1 MPLDYPV
8 LSLSWNKEGKQLL
21 IGGEILSLWAYSV
34 NENGSVLLP
43 DPDSSVT
50 GEGGSEGVW
59 GELWRCALALPA
71 VHLMFSPDGTMFATA
86 SKDDHFVKI
95 WYHSKAGVCVC
106 VYIYVCVCACVR
118 TCVCVHTLSICM
130 YLLVLSMTGA
140 GGLGTGHM
148 FSYVYVAHPMM
159 VTGLVWR
166 KTSSFMPK

>member
-1 MPLDYPV
+1 MHVRVYTCIYTHVNCTHTHTHTHTQFPGHWILSHTMPLDYPV

-106 VYIYVCVCACVR
+106 VYIYMCVCVRACVR
-118 TCVCVHTLSICM
+118 ACVCIHCLYACI
-130 YLLVLSMTGA
+130 Y
-140 GGLGTGHM
+140 
-148 FSYVYVAHPMM
+148 
-159 VTGLVWR
+159 
-166 KTSSFMPK
+166 